1 MCCDR
6 IVRLRKSLGCLP
18 LRFSGRGFDSRRL
31 HSPVLQGI
39 ATSRGTQ
46 QNRGFSCARP
56 LACDSQPV
64 TDAAVAALEKFG
76 ANRVNRNEQGEIV
89 FVDLSVIQVTDAGLE
104 HLKGLAN
111 LDVLVLAGT
120 DVTDTGVA
128 ELKKALSKCDIR
140 R

>member
-1 MCCDR
+1 MEM
-6 IVRLRKSLGCLP
+6 
-18 LRFSGRGFDSRRL
+18 SRDAGSIPAASIPPFRRV
-31 HSPVLQGI
+31 SPQVAEPCRTGV
-39 ATSRGTQ
+39 
-46 QNRGFSCARP
+46 FSCARP

-64 TDAAVAALEKFG
+64 TDA
-76 ANRVNRNEQGEIV
+76 
-89 FVDLSVIQVTDAGLE
+89 GLE
-104 HLKGLAN
+104 HLKGLTN